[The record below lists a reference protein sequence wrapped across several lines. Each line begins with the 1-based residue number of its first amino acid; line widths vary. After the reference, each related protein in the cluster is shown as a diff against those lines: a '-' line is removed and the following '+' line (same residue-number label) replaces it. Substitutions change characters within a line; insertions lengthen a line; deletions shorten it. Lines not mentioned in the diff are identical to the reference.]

1 VNNSNKLGWQLAAIA
16 TVVTLCGTSA
26 FAEDRHR
33 NGTRGGEA
41 RVARESDG
49 NGRINRAPAPQ
60 QQVQPQAA
68 AATRDAGTWRNADQN
83 RSSDRGTQSRD
94 TWQSRDRAQAE
105 SRNDSYNRGTRNDSS
120 NRGTRNDSYNR
131 GDRND
136 SSNRGM
142 RNDSYNRGSRNDSY
156 NRGSRNDSYNRGT
169 RNDSYNRGTRNDSYN
184 RGGSSSYGA
193 HRGSPYYTRGRVS
206 RLERYRG
213 GYNIWVAG
221 APYPFFIPE
230 ARFRLFPF
238 RVGIDISL
246 GGFYNPLG
254 YYDYYD
260 GPAGVYS
267 SGTMRGVVESVD
279 YRRGTFVLRD
289 DVSGD
294 FVTLVMRGNEYRW
307 DEMRPGDY
315 VEVTGDWTRSGV
327 FEAYRLDAIGDGY
340 RR

>member
-1 VNNSNKLGWQLAAIA
+1 GWWLVLRRCRTTLRARWRPCLRTVTNVGAPIANSTAVVQKPRRVKVNNSNKLGWQLAAIA

-105 SRNDSYNRGTRNDSS
+105 SRNDAYNRGTRNDSS

-136 SSNRGM
+136 SSNRGT

-156 NRGSRNDSYNRGT
+156 NRGSR
-169 RNDSYNRGTRNDSYN
+169 
-184 RGGSSSYGA
+184 
-193 HRGSPYYTRGRVS
+193 
-206 RLERYRG
+206 
-213 GYNIWVAG
+213 
-221 APYPFFIPE
+221 
-230 ARFRLFPF
+230 
-238 RVGIDISL
+238 
-246 GGFYNPLG
+246 
-254 YYDYYD
+254 
-260 GPAGVYS
+260 
-267 SGTMRGVVESVD
+267 
-279 YRRGTFVLRD
+279 D
-289 DVSGD
+289 D
-294 FVTLVMRGNEYRW
+294 
-307 DEMRPGDY
+307 
-315 VEVTGDWTRSGV
+315 
-327 FEAYRLDAIGDGY
+327 A
-340 RR
+340 